1 MKEEEKNCDTLP
13 LKQDCLSAELKC
25 RAIFADRLAG
35 ERRHHP
41 ATSKDNLKV
50 KCYTPCFVGTCLYV

>member
-35 ERRHHP
+35 GETP

-50 KCYTPCFVGTCLYV
+50 KCYTPCFVGTCLYM